1 MKAIEITTI
10 VLGAI
15 LILLIASTI
24 LALPVYWLWNWLIPS
39 IFGLRSISLLE
50 ALGLLMLSGILFRTN
65 YNTDEKSKS

>member
-1 MKAIEITTI
+1 MEITTI

-24 LALPVYWLWNWLIPS
+24 LALPVYWLWNWLVPS

-50 ALGLLMLSGILFRTN
+50 ALGLLMLSGLLFRPSYNSDTN
-65 YNTDEKSKS
+65 KK

>member
-1 MKAIEITTI
+1 MKAMEITTI

-24 LALPVYWLWNWLIPS
+24 LALPVYWLWNWLVPS

-50 ALGLLMLSGILFRTN
+50 ALGLLMLSGLLFRPSYNSDTN
-65 YNTDEKSKS
+65 KK